1 MRSLFPS
8 TSFISIGFPLL
19 PHPRHLFQTCIP
31 YQFPLP
37 HPDTFANHS
46 SSTTN
51 PSLSLRYLSHT
62 RYLFMNPSVLSY
74 HPFLSPSLALPH
86 PAISSF
92 LTVPS
97 FPSPLPCLGFLRVSR
112 WSRILQ
118 SQDWD
123 DAEIESSPGVHRAPP
138 TRINHTHTA
147 NNSVNHSH
155 STHLR
160 CRGDRLFISW
170 LWKEKKNIRVQF
182 SLALST
188 TKLTWVALFFS
199 LKE

>member
-62 RYLFMNPSVLSY
+62 RNLFMNPSVLSY

-97 FPSPLPCLGFLRVSR
+97 FPHPCHVSASCECHVGAESFKVRTETTQKLNLPQGCTVPRPHEL
-112 WSRILQ
+112 I
-118 SQDWD
+118 
-123 DAEIESSPGVHRAPP
+123 
-138 TRINHTHTA
+138 THTLPTTA
-147 NNSVNHSH
+147 
-155 STHLR
+155 
-160 CRGDRLFISW
+160 
-170 LWKEKKNIRVQF
+170 
-182 SLALST
+182 ST
-188 TKLTWVALFFS
+188 TAIRLT
-199 LKE
+199 